1 MQIESLMQLGFTEKE
16 AMVYIMLLRMGPMPA
31 STIAKRLD
39 IKRVTAYSVL
49 NSLCERGVVSFE
61 EMKQGRR
68 FIPHDPESILYNLEK
83 QESEVKFRMQVAK
96 TCVEKLQ
103 NVVLPHDL
111 VRQKVIYHKGNMAI
125 LRFLKEKLNCDSP
138 LYVLFLDYGSE
149 SESSKLL
156 NSFLQKIIRKSSEL
170 VFLCVPWRMF
180 KSARVAY
187 HSFKLFKADEEN
199 IFVGGDLLICEDKI
213 VYIFSNG
220 REVELM
226 CLEDPFY
233 TTFVKTVF
241 LNKYIH

>member
-16 AMVYIMLLRMGPMPA
+16 AMVYVMLLRMGPLPA

-83 QESEVKFRMQVAK
+83 QESEVRFRMQVAK

-103 NVVLPHDL
+103 EVGLLRSV
-111 VRQKVIYHKGNMAI
+111 VRQKVIYHKGGASI
-125 LRFLKEKLNCDSP
+125 LKFLSEKFEGTSP
-138 LYVLFLDYGSE
+138 LHILFLDYGTE

-156 NSFLQKIIRKSSEL
+156 NSYLQRRCGFTDEVS
-170 VFLCVPWRMF
+170 LCVPAHKL
-180 KSARVAY
+180 KSARQLYA
-187 HSFKLFKADEEN
+187 SFKVCGARDEN
-199 IFVGGDLLICEDKI
+199 IFAEGELMIYKDKI
-213 VYIFSNG
+213 IYIFCHQH
-220 REVELM
+220 EVELM
-226 CLEDPFY
+226 CIEDPFY
-233 TTFVKTVF
+233 TTFVKRVF
-241 LNKYIH
+241 LDRYFN